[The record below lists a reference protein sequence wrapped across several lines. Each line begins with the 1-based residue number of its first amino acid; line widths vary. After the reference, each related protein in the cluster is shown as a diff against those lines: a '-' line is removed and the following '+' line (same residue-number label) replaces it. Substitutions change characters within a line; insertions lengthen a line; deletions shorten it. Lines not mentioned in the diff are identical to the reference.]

1 MFQCILCVKK
11 KHVKKYS
18 LINLSLVGQLSWTL
32 YMLVEKF
39 QICVS
44 SLFWWTSVEVTCV
57 SGVCL
62 CKHLSVCVCVRM
74 PLLVRQVSLSA
85 CASAAVALCVH
96 ELCCLPAGW
105 AAVAGVAMRC
115 VDYFLPYIAMT
126 GHVVSPVVAGGQQCS
141 SLHAPLPLS
150 KTRTQVLPVGITWVS
165 PYVFRSLTHWLE
177 QQSCLS
183 GTTGKLDYW
192 TNNVCSAYDI
202 PFLWVFTVACIHWVA
217 LLPPSDF
224 IYTQSDKL

>member
-1 MFQCILCVKK
+1 MNTLYACREIPNMCFFPVLMNKCWSHLCVR
-11 KHVKKYS
+11 
-18 LINLSLVGQLSWTL
+18 
-32 YMLVEKF
+32 
-39 QICVS
+39 CVS
-44 SLFWWTSVEVTCV
+44 LQASIC
-57 SGVCL
+57 
-62 CKHLSVCVCVRM
+62 VCVCVRM

-192 TNNVCSAYDI
+192 TNKLYIVLFSSTNTRLQYTLY
-202 PFLWVFTVACIHWVA
+202 FLQSPVNTFWKHYVAAGLI
-217 LLPPSDF
+217 
-224 IYTQSDKL
+224 KL